1 MENQEFDIELL
12 EKKLEEYEQAD
23 SNVRSEEVLEFVKKV
38 LDITLLQLS
47 KGNVSDRDIE
57 EDIRFVRDEIGK
69 PDFLKQL
76 VQHVQQAADRW
87 ASASKEENGQDYLFS
102 ELCLLIKLGRNAVCT
117 LGFLCCREGKFGV
130 LYDFMT
136 AGNQVLGGYYDW
148 KTRLRS
154 YFMNLIT
161 PSMLAEA
168 FDSLRLG
175 KVAVQTAGWRTDNTM
190 AVPQLVSDYFLYVD
204 KAYGDRLDVH
214 LRGEALATPARLG
227 FPAVKFDLFYD
238 GSTGLFKLPFGF
250 QGWFGLCGERTI
262 VAFAGTRLLQLGTVF
277 TDAEQIFGPSLIYA
291 CAVGMVALVA
301 QHMGQGNLFV
311 LGHSLGGG
319 LTQFAVAANR
329 SNHIE
334 GWGFNSAGLSESDC
348 CCGIISADCIPQK
361 TLAGGG
367 RAADRQFHRMICC
380 SAPADILRFFMVF
393 PPVPVSMDTRCPS
406 GGCIVS
412 SVN

>member
-76 VQHVQQAADRW
+76 VLHVQQAADRW

-214 LRGEALATPARLG
+214 LRG
-227 FPAVKFDLFYD
+227 
-238 GSTGLFKLPFGF
+238 
-250 QGWFGLCGERTI
+250 GWDSPL
-262 VAFAGTRLLQLGTVF
+262 
-277 TDAEQIFGPSLIYA
+277 
-291 CAVGMVALVA
+291 
-301 QHMGQGNLFV
+301 
-311 LGHSLGGG
+311 
-319 LTQFAVAANR
+319 
-329 SNHIE
+329 
-334 GWGFNSAGLSESDC
+334 
-348 CCGIISADCIPQK
+348 
-361 TLAGGG
+361 
-367 RAADRQFHRMICC
+367 
-380 SAPADILRFFMVF
+380 
-393 PPVPVSMDTRCPS
+393 
-406 GGCIVS
+406 
-412 SVN
+412 

>member
-76 VQHVQQAADRW
+76 VLHVQQAADRW

-161 PSMLAEA
+161 PSILPEKTADVNILGDFNLAGDCMDIDIIVNVVREMVKRSFFMKLGELADLLNENHLKNVMLKINNDNAILQVGIHMKDE
-168 FDSLRLG
+168 DKIIRLS
-175 KVAVQTAGWRTDNTM
+175 KAW
-190 AVPQLVSDYFLYVD
+190 PQGTRSY
-204 KAYGDRLDVH
+204 
-214 LRGEALATPARLG
+214 
-227 FPAVKFDLFYD
+227 
-238 GSTGLFKLPFGF
+238 
-250 QGWFGLCGERTI
+250 I
-262 VAFAGTRLLQLGTVF
+262 VAELQK
-277 TDAEQIFGPSLIYA
+277 
-291 CAVGMVALVA
+291 M
-301 QHMGQGNLFV
+301 
-311 LGHSLGGG
+311 
-319 LTQFAVAANR
+319 
-329 SNHIE
+329 NH
-334 GWGFNSAGLSESDC
+334 
-348 CCGIISADCIPQK
+348 P
-361 TLAGGG
+361 LAGK
-367 RAADRQFHRMICC
+367 I
-380 SAPADILRFFMVF
+380 
-393 PPVPVSMDTRCPS
+393 
-406 GGCIVS
+406 
-412 SVN
+412 

>member
-175 KVAVQTAGWRTDNTM
+175 KWLFRQPVGGRTIPWRSHSWCPIIFFMSIKLMETGWM
-190 AVPQLVSDYFLYVD
+190 YI
-204 KAYGDRLDVH
+204 
-214 LRGEALATPARLG
+214 
-227 FPAVKFDLFYD
+227 
-238 GSTGLFKLPFGF
+238 
-250 QGWFGLCGERTI
+250 CGEKPWL
-262 VAFAGTRLLQLGTVF
+262 RLL
-277 TDAEQIFGPSLIYA
+277 
-291 CAVGMVALVA
+291 
-301 QHMGQGNLFV
+301 
-311 LGHSLGGG
+311 
-319 LTQFAVAANR
+319 
-329 SNHIE
+329 
-334 GWGFNSAGLSESDC
+334 GWD
-348 CCGIISADCIPQK
+348 
-361 TLAGGG
+361 
-367 RAADRQFHRMICC
+367 
-380 SAPADILRFFMVF
+380 
-393 PPVPVSMDTRCPS
+393 PPL
-406 GGCIVS
+406 
-412 SVN
+412 

>member
-1 MENQEFDIELL
+1 M
-12 EKKLEEYEQAD
+12 
-23 SNVRSEEVLEFVKKV
+23 
-38 LDITLLQLS
+38 LQ
-47 KGNVSDRDIE
+47 R
-57 EDIRFVRDEIGK
+57 R
-69 PDFLKQL
+69 
-76 VQHVQQAADRW
+76 
-87 ASASKEENGQDYLFS
+87 
-102 ELCLLIKLGRNAVCT
+102 
-117 LGFLCCREGKFGV
+117 KFGV

-136 AGNQVLGGYYDW
+136 AGNQVLGGIMIG
-148 KTRLRS
+148 RP
-154 YFMNLIT
+154 LIVFYESDH

-301 QHMGQGNLFV
+301 QHMG
-311 LGHSLGGG
+311 
-319 LTQFAVAANR
+319 
-329 SNHIE
+329 
-334 GWGFNSAGLSESDC
+334 
-348 CCGIISADCIPQK
+348 
-361 TLAGGG
+361 
-367 RAADRQFHRMICC
+367 
-380 SAPADILRFFMVF
+380 
-393 PPVPVSMDTRCPS
+393 
-406 GGCIVS
+406 
-412 SVN
+412 

>member
-76 VQHVQQAADRW
+76 VLHVQQAADRW

-204 KAYGDRLDVH
+204 KAYGARLDVH
-214 LRGEALATPARLG
+214 LRGETLATPARLG

-334 GWGFNSAGLSESDC
+334 GWGFNSAGLSETSVRALLTAADVA
-348 CCGIISADCIPQK
+348 GGMENVVLHHYVTGADPVSKLGGLVGTVTTIPGSADLGH
-361 TLAGGG
+361 TRDDL
-367 RAADRQFHRMICC
+367 RQVI
-380 SAPADILRFFMVF
+380 
-393 PPVPVSMDTRCPS
+393 
-406 GGCIVS
+406 
-412 SVN
+412 

>member
-136 AGNQVLGGYYDW
+136 GAPDFLSCLSGFRAGSGCVVREL
-148 KTRLRS
+148 
-154 YFMNLIT
+154 
-161 PSMLAEA
+161 
-168 FDSLRLG
+168 SLPLLEHVFCSWGRYLPM
-175 KVAVQTAGWRTDNTM
+175 Q
-190 AVPQLVSDYFLYVD
+190 S
-204 KAYGDRLDVH
+204 
-214 LRGEALATPARLG
+214 
-227 FPAVKFDLFYD
+227 KF
-238 GSTGLFKLPFGF
+238 
-250 QGWFGLCGERTI
+250 
-262 VAFAGTRLLQLGTVF
+262 
-277 TDAEQIFGPSLIYA
+277 
-291 CAVGMVALVA
+291 
-301 QHMGQGNLFV
+301 
-311 LGHSLGGG
+311 
-319 LTQFAVAANR
+319 
-329 SNHIE
+329 
-334 GWGFNSAGLSESDC
+334 
-348 CCGIISADCIPQK
+348 
-361 TLAGGG
+361 
-367 RAADRQFHRMICC
+367 
-380 SAPADILRFFMVF
+380 
-393 PPVPVSMDTRCPS
+393 
-406 GGCIVS
+406 
-412 SVN
+412 SVRV